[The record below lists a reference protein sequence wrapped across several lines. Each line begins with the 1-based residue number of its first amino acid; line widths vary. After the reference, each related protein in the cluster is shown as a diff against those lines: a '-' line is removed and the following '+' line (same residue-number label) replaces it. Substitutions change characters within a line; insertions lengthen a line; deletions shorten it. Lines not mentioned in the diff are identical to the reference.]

1 VAVQVEQDRVAA
13 LFSRVEQIEDV
24 ANTLAADDPRR
35 RTLSYVVRQELSAAE
50 AVRPVIA
57 AALLGL
63 TEKTVRTWV
72 HEGVLTARTERPRL
86 LLDPSRLHDV
96 WHLVRELEAAGQ
108 HRGLLEELYHR
119 LADAALLEREDL
131 QASLEQ
137 MRRGEGHQVA
147 AAEALAIKDDPV
159 DLLEIRAI
167 QQDMATLHER

>member
-13 LFSRVEQIEDV
+13 LFFRVEQIEDV

-35 RTLSYVVRQELSAAE
+35 RTLSHVVRQELSAAE

-63 TEKTVRTWV
+63 TEKTVRAWV
-72 HEGVLTARTERPRL
+72 HEGVLTARTGRPRL

-96 WHLVRELEAAGQ
+96 WHLVRDLKAAGQ

-147 AAEALAIKDDPV
+147 AAEVLAIKDDPV

-167 QQDMATLHER
+167 QQDMAALHER

>member
-13 LFSRVEQIEDV
+13 LFFRVEQIEDV

-35 RTLSYVVRQELSAAE
+35 RTLSHVVRQELSAAE

-63 TEKTVRTWV
+63 TEKTVRAWV

-96 WHLVRELEAAGQ
+96 WHLVRDLKAAGQ

-147 AAEALAIKDDPV
+147 AAEVLAIKDDPV

-167 QQDMATLHER
+167 QQDMAALHER